1 MQEASIFI
9 FRHGQSTFN
18 KARKFTGW
26 KNPNLTSLGIKQAKT
41 IAQKLKNKKIG
52 LAFQTR
58 LKRSKSTLKEVL
70 KYHPECHKI
79 YTDNRMIERS
89 YGSLAGKTHEE
100 IINKHGLDKYN
111 QWHRG
116 YKTPPPG
123 GESFADV
130 EKRVK
135 SFIKHLKVVA
145 KKEKVNVAIS
155 AHGNS
160 IRLFRKIMEHASEK
174 QCVSWT
180 IPYDNYI
187 EYKVKV

>member
-1 MQEASIFI
+1 MPYIRVFV

-18 KARKFTGW
+18 KAQRFTGW
-26 KNPNLTSLGIKQAKT
+26 KNPSLTIQGIKQTKI
-41 IAQKLKNKKIG
+41 IANKLKKEKIG

-58 LKRSKSTLKEVL
+58 LTRSKRTLKEIL
-70 KYHPECHKI
+70 KYHPECSKI
-79 YTDNRMIERS
+79 YTDNKLIERS

-100 IINKHGLDKYN
+100 IISKYGLEKYN

-116 YKTPPPG
+116 YNNHPPN

-135 SFIKHLKVVA
+135 SFIKHLKSIA
-145 KKEKVNVAIS
+145 KKEKVNIAIS

-160 IRLFRKIMEHASEK
+160 IRLFRKIMEKASKKE
-174 QCVSWT
+174 CVSWS
-180 IPYDNYI
+180 IPYDHYY
-187 EYKVKV
+187 EYKIKV